1 MNKVLSTFFLVLG
14 FTALIAGD
22 VATLAD
28 ARSLAKKS
36 DKPILIDFWSD
47 N

>member
-1 MNKVLSTFFLVLG
+1 MRKVFSTFFLIFGISHL
-14 FTALIAGD
+14 FAAD

-28 ARSLAKKS
+28 ARALAS
-36 DKPILIDFWSD
+36 QSNKPILIDFWSD